1 MSDMRNQCPE
11 CEAADASRREFL
23 RMAGGLAVASA
34 LPGSLWA
41 GEAKKTSSE
50 SKVKRLYETLTPEQ
64 RKQICFAATDKLRDK
79 VSANW
84 KITEP
89 TVDDYTLEQQ
99 DLIEGIV
106 RGLTSE
112 DGFER
117 FMKQMGDDGGG
128 LGSYHIA
135 IFGEPDKGE
144 DFEFVLTG
152 RHVTMR
158 ADGNAAD
165 GVAFGG
171 PMVYGHAAKGFNEE
185 AGHDGNVF
193 WYQAKRANEVFGAM
207 DGKQRE
213 KALIDRAP
221 AESQIVHR
229 GGGYP
234 GIAVGELSSDQK
246 ELVQKVMA
254 DLLSPYR
261 KQDVDEVMNIITANG
276 GLEKIHLAFFKN
288 DPAGKSADLGDD
300 GVWDVWRLEG
310 PGFVWHFR
318 GAPHV
323 HTWVNIA
330 RV

>member
-1 MSDMRNQCPE
+1 MSDMQQHQCPE
-11 CEAADASRREFL
+11 CDANPVTRRDFL
-23 RMAGGLAVASA
+23 RVAGGLAVASA
-34 LPGSLWA
+34 LPSFSL
-41 GEAKKTSSE
+41 GKETSTPAE
-50 SKVKRLYETLTPEQ
+50 SKVRLLYAALKPEQ
-64 RKQICFAATDKLRDK
+64 KKILCFPANHELRNK

-89 TVDDYTLEQQ
+89 TIDQLTLEQQ
-99 DLIEGIV
+99 DLVEGIV

-112 DGFER
+112 EGFER
-117 FMKQMGDDGGG
+117 FMTQMADDGGG

-135 IFGEPDKGE
+135 IFGEPDKG

-152 RHVTMR
+152 RHATMR

-171 PMVYGHAAKGFNEE
+171 PMVYGHAASSFNED
-185 AGHDGNVF
+185 AGHSGNVF
-193 WYQAKRANEVFGAM
+193 WYQAKRANEVFGAL

-213 KALIDRAP
+213 RALVSKAP
-221 AESQIVHR
+221 AESQISHR
-229 GGGYP
+229 KEGYP
-234 GIAVGELSSDQK
+234 GINVGELSSDQK

-261 KQDVDEVMNIITANG
+261 KQDVDEVMQIITANG
-276 GLEKIHLAFFKN
+276 GLDKIHLAFFKT
-288 DPAGKSADLGDD
+288 DAGGKNADLGDD
-300 GVWDVWRLEG
+300 GVWDIWRLEG

-330 RV
+330 RI